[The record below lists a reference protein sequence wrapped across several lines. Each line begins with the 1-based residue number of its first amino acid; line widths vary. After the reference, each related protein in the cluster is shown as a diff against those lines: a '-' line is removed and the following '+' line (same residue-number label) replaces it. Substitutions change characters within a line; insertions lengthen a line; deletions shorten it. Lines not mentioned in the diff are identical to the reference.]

1 MTDQNTEFS
10 ALHIALWLD
19 SRQLPQEA
27 GFIYSLAVAIKAEGC
42 RISIVAPADADL
54 GFLPDLGAPVLLRP
68 KPSGPAWLASIRRP
82 SMTIV
87 NKLKDADV
95 DVVLQFAPCNIHD
108 SMELR
113 LAKEIP
119 VVRWIWDS
127 ADLVPGIPHLMDA
140 AHLVVSSQFALE
152 QCRAD
157 QPKVSL
163 IHPGVLA
170 YDPVTRTHHGADR
183 PACMVCLD
191 VISEYQ
197 LFAELLDACRRLMD
211 EKANFLLFL
220 CDVGKDAHSVWKL
233 SNDLGLLDR
242 ISFIPYRYDID
253 PLLTQADL
261 YIQLTAASRH
271 NYTTLRAM
279 SRKIPVI
286 ANPGVNDEFC
296 MDGQTCRVFKRGQ
309 PDMLSAAFTE
319 ILAHPAAAREL
330 ALHAAMNLQRH
341 YGMSDSV
348 LRLIAVCRQAAGI
361 PLAMPNPVRSVK

>member
-1 MTDQNTEFS
+1 MTDQSNELS
-10 ALHIALWLD
+10 PLHIALWLD
-19 SRQLPQEA
+19 SRQFPQEA
-27 GFIYSLAVAIKAEGC
+27 GFIYSLAVALKAEGC
-42 RISIVAPADADL
+42 RISIVAPAEADL

-68 KPSGPAWLASIRRP
+68 RPSGPAWLASIRRP
-82 SMTIV
+82 SMVLI
-87 NKLKDADV
+87 NKLKDTDV

-108 SMELR
+108 SVELR

-127 ADLVPGIPHLMDA
+127 ADLVPGAALFMHA
-140 AHLVVSSQFALE
+140 AHLVVASQHAME
-152 QCRAD
+152 QCGTE
-157 QPKVSL
+157 PSKVSL
-163 IHPGVLA
+163 IHPGVLT
-170 YDPVTRTHHGADR
+170 YDSVLPSQGGNER

-197 LFAELLDACRRLMD
+197 LFADLLDACRRLMD

-253 PLLTQADL
+253 PLLAQADV
-261 YIQLTAASRH
+261 YIQLTASSRH

-286 ANPGVNDEFC
+286 ANPGVNDDFC
-296 MDGQTCRVFKRGQ
+296 IDGQTCRVFKHGQ
-309 PDMLSAAFTE
+309 PDLLSEAMAE

-330 ALHAAMNLQRH
+330 ALHAAMNVQRH

-361 PLAMPNPVRSVK
+361 PLAISDGVRPQ